1 MDRSSCTRHGH
12 LQVLPAVLLALLLAA
27 CGGEGT
33 PPDEAAGADA
43 PGEAATPAQEDAGAP
58 EDGEPSASA
67 AAAGTQACAEQF
79 AGETVTVTVGYG
91 VGGFDDYARMMAPY
105 LAEELGAAEVIV
117 ENQEGAGGNIQV
129 NNLFTAEPDGLTLGL
144 VNAPGAVGSQLTE
157 QPGVRFNMDE
167 FSWVGR
173 IAYEPNI
180 VVVDAD
186 GELES
191 FEDLMA
197 QNPPTFGS
205 EGPGGTNYLL
215 PSLFR
220 EAFPEMSDLEI
231 ITGFD
236 APEIELAIQRGEI
249 DAMTGPWDSRLAQIE
264 AGEQQPVL
272 VVSGEP
278 IDDEHEAFEGVPAIM
293 DLEQLGEEGREIM
306 QAFLNFAELG
316 RALAAPPGMDEQ
328 TLTCLRQAFE
338 RAANSEELIAEGQ
351 ERSRPI
357 GFLSGEELDQ
367 LVSELI
373 NNLPE
378 RYLEVLRES
387 MSAS

>member
-1 MDRSSCTRHGH
+1 MHHPPTRNRRR
-12 LQVLPAVLLALLLAA
+12 LQGLSALLLALVLTA
-27 CGGEGT
+27 CGSEQAADTEGA
-33 PPDEAAGADA
+33 DEATDAGGGAEATAAAGA
-43 PGEAATPAQEDAGAP
+43 EN
-58 EDGEPSASA
+58 
-67 AAAGTQACAEQF
+67 ACAEHF
-79 AGETVTVTVGYG
+79 AGETVTITVGYG
-91 VGGFDDYARMMAPY
+91 VGGFDDYTRMMAPY
-105 LAEELGAAEVIV
+105 LQEELGADEVVV

-144 VNAPGAVGSQLTE
+144 INAPGAVGSQLTE

-186 GELES
+186 GPLES
-191 FEDLMA
+191 FDDLMA
-197 QNPPTFGS
+197 QDPPTFGS

-220 EAFPEMSDLEI
+220 EVFPEMSGLEI

-264 AGEQQPVL
+264 AGEQQAVL
-272 VVSGEP
+272 VVSAEP
-278 IDDEHEAFEGVPAIM
+278 IDDRHEAFEGVPAIM
-293 DLEQLGEEGREIM
+293 DREQLSEDGREIV

-316 RALAAPPGMDEQ
+316 RALAAPPGVDEEI
-328 TLTCLRQAFE
+328 LTCLREAFE
-338 RAANSEELIAEGQ
+338 RAATSEELIAEGQ

-357 GFLSGEELDQ
+357 GFLTGEEVDQ
-367 LVSELI
+367 LVDELI

-378 RYLEVLRES
+378 RYLEILRAS
-387 MSAS
+387 MSTG

>member
-1 MDRSSCTRHGH
+1 
-12 LQVLPAVLLALLLAA
+12 LPHRFALHRRRLPVVYALVMAVLMVA
-27 CGGEGT
+27 CGGGEEAV
-33 PPDEAAGADA
+33 PDHAGSTADPQDPAAGE
-43 PGEAATPAQEDAGAP
+43 GLAQQTVAEVGAEDCS
-58 EDGEPSASA
+58 EH
-67 AAAGTQACAEQF
+67 F
-79 AGETVTVTVGYG
+79 AGETVTLTVGYG
-91 VGGFDDYARMMAPY
+91 VGGFDDYTRMMAPF
-105 LAEELGAAEVIV
+105 LQQELGAGEVIV

-129 NNLFTAEPDGLTLGL
+129 NNLFAAEPDGLTLGL
-144 VNAPGAVGSQLTE
+144 INAPGAVGSQLTE

-167 FSWVGR
+167 LSWVGR

-180 VVVDAD
+180 VVVDSD
-186 GELES
+186 GALDS
-191 FEDLMA
+191 FDDLMA
-197 QNPPTFGS
+197 QDPPTFGS

-220 EAFPEMSDLEI
+220 EVFPEMSGLEI

-264 AGEQQPVL
+264 AGEQQAVL

-278 IDDEHEAFEGVPAIM
+278 IGDKHEAFEGAPAIM
-293 DLEQLGEEGREIM
+293 ELDQLSDEGREVI

-316 RALAAPPGMDEQ
+316 RALAAPPGVDDSV
-328 TLTCLRQAFE
+328 LTCLRDAFE
-338 RAANSEELIAEGQ
+338 RAATSEELIAEG
-351 ERSRPI
+351 EARSRPI
-357 GFLSGEELDQ
+357 GFLPGEEVDH
-367 LVSELI
+367 LVDELV

-378 RYLEVLRES
+378 DYLNILRDS